1 MEKRLLEGKIILLT
15 GGGDGIGRECSLE
28 YARDGATV
36 VIADINEAMARSTA
50 SELATPG
57 LALYCDV
64 TDADSVDAAVQT
76 TLAKFARLDCV
87 HNNAGIASPSVPL
100 EKTTRQQWNQLL
112 AVNLTSVYLT
122 TRSALPALKAQRG
135 VILNT
140 ASMAGLIGQVNHA
153 AYVATKGAL
162 IALTKAMA
170 LDYAPMGIRVNA
182 ICPAGVWTPVLKAWA
197 NEQPD
202 PAGIEEY
209 LKRIHPLGYCPQADV
224 VASAAAFLLSEQA
237 RFITG
242 CILPVS
248 GGAELG
254 YRL

>member
-1 MEKRLLEGKIILLT
+1 MENRLLEGKIIFLT
-15 GGGDGIGRECSLE
+15 GGGDGIGRECALE

-36 VIADINEAMARSTA
+36 VIADINDTAARRTA
-50 SELATPG
+50 AELATEG
-57 LALYCDV
+57 LPLRCDV
-64 TDADSVDAAVQT
+64 SDAASVEAAIAA
-76 TLAKFARLDCV
+76 TLAIFQRIDCV
-87 HNNAGIASPSVPL
+87 HNNAGIASPSAPL
-100 EKTTRQQWNQLL
+100 DKTTREEWDRLL

-122 TRSALPALKAQRG
+122 TRSALPALQSQRG

-140 ASMAGLIGQVNHA
+140 ASIAGVIGQSNHA
-153 AYVATKGAL
+153 AYVATKGAV
-162 IALTKAMA
+162 IALTKSMA

-182 ICPAGVWTPVLKAWA
+182 ICPAGVWTPLLKSWVS
-197 NEQPD
+197 EQPD
-202 PAGIEEY
+202 PAAMEEY
-209 LKRIHPLGYCPQADV
+209 LKRIHPLGYCPQGDV
-224 VASAAAFLLSEQA
+224 VASAAAFLLSDQA